1 MKDAELG
8 RDVDFIPLA
17 TLTSDTAKS
26 VKALLAAGSTLK
38 LKESSMTQALQ
49 TKMRAFHVR
58 PPACCSEKC
67 ANVGAV
73 TLVCLCVDLCVVC
86 VCTVCACPLLLCPCV
101 CVLLCALCVCV
112 WSRGST
118 CHVQCVCVAPRLTLR
133 ATRPRRSCG

>member
-58 PPACCSEKC
+58 RSPRPNHSSMRLLCACVMCGVQTCVLCACVYVSSRVCLC
-67 ANVGAV
+67 ANVTSARI
-73 TLVCLCVDLCVVC
+73 
-86 VCTVCACPLLLCPCV
+86 
-101 CVLLCALCVCV
+101 V
-112 WSRGST
+112 W
-118 CHVQCVCVAPRLTLR
+118 
-133 ATRPRRSCG
+133 